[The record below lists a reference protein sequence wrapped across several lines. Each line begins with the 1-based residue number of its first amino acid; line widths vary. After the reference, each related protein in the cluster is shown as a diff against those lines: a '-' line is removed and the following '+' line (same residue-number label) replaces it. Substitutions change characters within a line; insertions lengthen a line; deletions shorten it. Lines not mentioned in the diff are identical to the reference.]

1 MPAHSAQPLG
11 SGICQ
16 GAHANRLLGWC
27 AMDAHPAV
35 VPSVNHGSVHD
46 GDEVG
51 CMRSRYLGRGYRAR
65 VGLEPETAEQESGP
79 ATIAVSAIVGGV
91 HSCQIVR

>member
-1 MPAHSAQPLG
+1 
-11 SGICQ
+11 
-16 GAHANRLLGWC
+16 
-27 AMDAHPAV
+27 MDAHPAV

-51 CMRSRYLGRGYRAR
+51 CMRSRYLCNCQRTTEARRGGRGYRAR